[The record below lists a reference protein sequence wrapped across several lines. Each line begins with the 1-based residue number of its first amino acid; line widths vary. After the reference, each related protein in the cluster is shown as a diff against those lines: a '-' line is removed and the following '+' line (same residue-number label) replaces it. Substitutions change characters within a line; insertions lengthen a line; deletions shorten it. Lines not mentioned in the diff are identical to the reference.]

1 MGWMHVMRER
11 EESRM
16 VLKSVPPEARVC
28 SQPVN
33 LTFCGYR
40 VSAGKLKFRWLLRV
54 GPKSSDCHP
63 WKRTETWGDGPTS
76 AEADRVMCPQAK
88 GCGLP
93 SAVPGS
99 WKRQG
104 KVPPSSLQWEQEP
117 ADTLLSD
124 F

>member
-1 MGWMHVMRER
+1 MDACHEGEKRIKDGV
-11 EESRM
+11 EECP
-16 VLKSVPPEARVC
+16 LEARVC

-33 LTFCGYR
+33 LTLCGYR

-63 WKRTETWGDGPTS
+63 WKRRETWGNGPIS
-76 AEADRVMCPQAK
+76 VEADTRVMYLQAK
-88 GCGLP
+88 GCDLP
-93 SAVPGS
+93 SAVTGS

-104 KVPPSSLQWEQEP
+104 RIPPSGLQREQEP
-117 ADTLLSD
+117 ADTLISD